1 MGKLQTSLTSV
12 QVMETWLLLPRKSD
26 GLGTIGGNSNCV
38 PCLSSSVVDE
48 WKGRGLIDMVCEKTH
63 KRALPNTSST
73 LIVDPFI
80 LASFTHIQ

>member
-12 QVMETWLLLPRKSD
+12 QVMETWLLLPRKSG

-38 PCLSSSVVDE
+38 PCLALLMDE

-63 KRALPNTSST
+63 KRALPNSSSS